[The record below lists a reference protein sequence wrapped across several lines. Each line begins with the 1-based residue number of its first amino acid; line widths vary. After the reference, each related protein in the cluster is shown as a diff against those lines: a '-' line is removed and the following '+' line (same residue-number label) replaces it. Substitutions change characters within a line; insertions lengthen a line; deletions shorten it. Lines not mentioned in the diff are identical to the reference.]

1 MVAVSSSAAD
11 RTPLIGVWKLLSYQT
26 EFQDGSPNRAIFG
39 EHPLRYIIF
48 TSEGRMMALIQ
59 ADGRKVASSDA
70 DRAALLS
77 SVIAYS
83 GKYRMNGN
91 GSITHRGCGVE
102 SRLGWHRSSA
112 QLCTNRRSPD
122 GHGDVAAGH
131 QCVRLA
137 DGSWCFGI
145 RAGEIAN
152 AVERLAWRRRIP
164 RRLCV
169 GSDSRSCSSIM

>member
-1 MVAVSSSAAD
+1 M
-11 RTPLIGVWKLLSYQT
+11 WKLLSYQT

-39 EHPLRYIIF
+39 EHPLGYIIF

-91 GSITHRGCGVE
+91 GWITTV
-102 SRLGWHRSSA
+102 
-112 QLCTNRRSPD
+112 
-122 GHGDVAAGH
+122 DVAWNPAWVGTD
-131 QCVRLA
+131 QVRSFVLTGDHLTVTA
-137 DGSWCFGI
+137 MWQPAINVSGSPMARGVLEF
-145 RAGEIAN
+145 
-152 AVERLAWRRRIP
+152 ER
-164 RRLCV
+164 V
-169 GSDSRSCSSIM
+169 K